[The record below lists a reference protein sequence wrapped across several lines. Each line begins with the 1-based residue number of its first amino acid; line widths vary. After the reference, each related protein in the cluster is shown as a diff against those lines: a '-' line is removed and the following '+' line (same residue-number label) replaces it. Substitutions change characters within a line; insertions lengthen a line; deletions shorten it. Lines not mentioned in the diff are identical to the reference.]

1 MTDKKAQ
8 INGIY
13 VLNSFFS
20 DSIINI
26 SNSNDLKYD
35 LISNGSYHVHHIVMC
50 IGRKDHSFA
59 PQNNL

>member
-20 DSIINI
+20 ASIINI
-26 SNSNDLKYD
+26 SNSID

-50 IGRKDHSFA
+50 IGRNDHSFA